1 MKLLELVLSL
11 LNRLLGAI
19 DKQNKRQE
27 QQQHE
32 KRVNDVQENPV
43 NWFDGHFNGVRDNG
57 VPENASEANEAYT
70 RKHTTDERRRDDN
83 QQG

>member
-1 MKLLELVLSL
+1 MRLLELVLSL

-32 KRVNDVQENPV
+32 ERVNDVQENPV
-43 NWFDGHFNGVRDNG
+43 DWFDDNFNGVRDNG

-70 RKHTTDERRRDDN
+70 RKHTTDERRRDDAK
-83 QQG
+83 